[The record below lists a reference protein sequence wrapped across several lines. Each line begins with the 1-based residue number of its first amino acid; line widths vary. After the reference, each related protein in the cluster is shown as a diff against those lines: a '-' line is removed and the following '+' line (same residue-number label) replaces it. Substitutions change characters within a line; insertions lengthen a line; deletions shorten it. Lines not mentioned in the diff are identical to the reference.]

1 MGEER
6 TVIVTGGARGI
17 GQTICLAMAGPGTR
31 IYYNDVLENAD
42 ETGKLVAEAG
52 GTAVYHRADVTS
64 EKEVKTF
71 FDSVLEE
78 TGRIDVLVNNAGVT
92 RDGFL
97 VRMKEKDWDLVMNI
111 NLKGAFNCMKLAG
124 KQMMKQRAGRIV
136 NISSVVGASGNPG
149 QANYSASK
157 AGLVGLTKTA
167 ALELAGR
174 GVTVNAVAPGYIETE
189 MTEALSDKAKDALLG
204 RVPLKR
210 PGQPRDLDGAVVFL
224 ASDASE
230 YITGQ
235 TLLVDGGISTG
246 ATRAMSNGK

>member
-17 GQTICLAMAGPGTR
+17 GQTICLALAGPGTR

-42 ETGKLVAEAG
+42 ETAKRVAEAG
-52 GTAVYHRADVTS
+52 GTAAYVRADVTS
-64 EKEVKTF
+64 GKEVKAL
-71 FDSVLEE
+71 FDQVLQE
-78 TGRIDVLVNNAGVT
+78 TGRVDVLVNNAGVT
-92 RDGFL
+92 RDGWL
-97 VRMKEKDWDLVMNI
+97 VRMKEKDWDLVMEI

-124 KQMMKQRAGRIV
+124 KQMMKQRAGRIIS
-136 NISSVVGASGNPG
+136 ISSVVGASGNPG

-167 ALELAGR
+167 AYELAGR

-189 MTEALSDKAKDALLG
+189 MTAALSEKAQEALLS
-204 RVPLKR
+204 RVPLQR
-210 PGQPRDLDGAVVFL
+210 PGQPEEVAAAVAFL
-224 ASDASE
+224 ASENAA

-235 TLLVDGGISTG
+235 VIHVNGG
-246 ATRAMSNGK
+246 MYM

>member
-1 MGEER
+1 MSEER

-17 GQTICLAMAGPGTR
+17 GRTICLAMAGPGTR
-31 IYYNDVLENAD
+31 IFYNDVLESAD
-42 ETGKLVAEAG
+42 ETSKLAAEAG
-52 GTAVYHRADVTS
+52 GSAAYFKADVTS
-64 EKEVKTF
+64 EKEVKAF
-71 FDSVLEE
+71 FDEVLKE

-92 RDGFL
+92 RDGWL
-97 VRMKEKDWDLVMNI
+97 VRMKEKDWDLVMEI

-124 KQMMKQRAGRIV
+124 KQMMKQRAGRII

-167 ALELAGR
+167 AYELAGR

-189 MTEALSDKAKDALLG
+189 MTAALPDKAKDALLG
-204 RVPLKR
+204 RVPLQR
-210 PGQPRDLDGAVVFL
+210 PGQPEEVAAAVAFL
-224 ASDASE
+224 ASENAA

-235 TLLVDGGISTG
+235 VIHVNGG
-246 ATRAMSNGK
+246 MYM